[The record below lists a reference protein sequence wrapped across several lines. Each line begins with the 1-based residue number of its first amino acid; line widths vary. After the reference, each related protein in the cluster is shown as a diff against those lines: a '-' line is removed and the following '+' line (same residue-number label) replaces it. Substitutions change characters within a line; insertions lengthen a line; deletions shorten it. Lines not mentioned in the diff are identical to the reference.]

1 MLFAC
6 PVSAYE
12 NKVVQ
17 AENPQSTYDENIETI
32 SALGILNWD
41 TDTFSASENVT
52 RGEFTRLI
60 TNIVSN
66 GVYSTDSVMSVFCR
80 CQCRQRA
87 WQNSLYRKKLR
98 YRFGR
103 RRGSFYPDR
112 PITYE
117 EAYKIFGFGAR
128 IRRGRKKQTAVIPQ
142 AMLCRV

>member
-1 MLFAC
+1 MKKQFYKIIAFALCIMLFAC

-32 SALGILNWD
+32 SALGILDWD

-66 GVYSTDSVMSVFCR
+66 GVI
-80 CQCRQRA
+80 Q
-87 WQNSLYRKKLR
+87 
-98 YRFGR
+98 
-103 RRGSFYPDR
+103 P
-112 PITYE
+112 
-117 EAYKIFGFGAR
+117 
-128 IRRGRKKQTAVIPQ
+128 TA
-142 AMLCRV
+142 L